1 MIFILLCPPDA
12 PTPPTAR
19 VLPPNLDAMQRAREL
34 EREKSGA
41 AIDDAGGDVRGRAC
55 GSGSGGGGNIGTK
68 GKGTQV
74 KLRSKL

>member
-1 MIFILLCPPDA
+1 
-12 PTPPTAR
+12 
-19 VLPPNLDAMQRAREL
+19 VLPPNLDAMQRAREA

-55 GSGSGGGGNIGTK
+55 SSSGGGGSIGTT
-68 GKGTQV
+68 GKDAQV